1 MIIDADLSLNAITTT
16 AGVISFTAQ
25 AETTVDTHVSTNVVD
40 LSKYP
45 RNIIEQLYF
54 VFQCVEVPI
63 SAGGGTLQIDLVT
76 SAVAGLTTPT
86 VMWSSGIMANATIVA
101 WTALS
106 TIFAF
111 KVPAQ
116 RALRYMGCNYTIAGN
131 VLTAGSWR
139 AFFTVDAPYL
149 IAPTPSS

>member
-1 MIIDADLSLNAITTT
+1 MVIDADLSLCAVATS
-16 AGVISFTAQ
+16 AGVISLTPQ

-45 RNIIEQLYF
+45 RNVINQLYF
-54 VFQCVEVPI
+54 VFQCAVVPI

-86 VMWSSGIMANATIVA
+86 VMWSSGILANATIVA
-101 WTALS
+101 WTANS

-111 KVPAQ
+111 KVPAHM
-116 RALRYMGCNYTIAGN
+116 ALRYLGCNYSIATA